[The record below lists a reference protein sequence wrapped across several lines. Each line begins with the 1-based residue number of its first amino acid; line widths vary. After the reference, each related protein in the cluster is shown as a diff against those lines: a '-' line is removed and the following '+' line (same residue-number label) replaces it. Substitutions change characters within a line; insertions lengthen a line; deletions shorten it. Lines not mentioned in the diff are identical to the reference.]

1 MERFVI
7 CSIAYG
13 MCGIVSRV
21 MVIFRK
27 DFLGFF
33 SKRVALEVM
42 ANLVCNWS
50 VILLIVWSYF

>member
-13 MCGIVSRV
+13 MCGIASRV

-27 DFLGFF
+27 DFLRFF
-33 SKRVALEVM
+33 FEKSGD
-42 ANLVCNWS
+42 
-50 VILLIVWSYF
+50 